1 MVFEG
6 ITAAEPVLNNDTLPS
21 VFYSTLAKLAHPWSL
36 NLRLRPKYSQ
46 AYFDQLEHQYPER
59 YHLAS
64 NPTDMR
70 RK

>member
-46 AYFDQLEHQYPER
+46 AYFDQLEH
-59 YHLAS
+59 
-64 NPTDMR
+64 
-70 RK
+70 